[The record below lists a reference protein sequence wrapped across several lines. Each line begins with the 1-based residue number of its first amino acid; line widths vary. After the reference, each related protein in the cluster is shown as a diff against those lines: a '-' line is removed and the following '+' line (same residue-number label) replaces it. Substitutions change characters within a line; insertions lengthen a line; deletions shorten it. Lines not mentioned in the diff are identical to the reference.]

1 MTSREYLSLN
11 GPNRLG
17 DRLLE
22 AGLITRTQL
31 DVALDYQ
38 QRRAVGR
45 QRLGRT
51 LVELGFLTDHD
62 LIQMLSVYFGIPVA
76 PFTIADAEERAI
88 VSVPARLARRHRALP
103 CRVVAGSLLVVV
115 ADGLPPSVVEELQTI
130 SGFSVLLYLGSEVDI
145 EAALPKHYGR
155 PSILPSQLR
164 DLASDLHQ
172 LADSHER
179 LALVLA
185 AADQDTRRA
194 PEYEAHLRAEIE
206 QMRGNIETLLSAL
219 ADVSSELRDRYGT
232 DVRGTATSPRI

>member
-31 DVALDYQ
+31 DVALEYQ
-38 QRRAVGR
+38 QRRVVGR

-88 VSVPARLARRHRALP
+88 MSVPAGLARRHRALP
-103 CRVVAGSLLVVV
+103 CRVVAGSLLLVV
-115 ADGLPPSVVEELQTI
+115 ADGLPPTVVEEFQTV
-130 SGFSVLLYLGSEVDI
+130 SGFSVLLYLGSEVEI

-155 PSILPSQLR
+155 PSILPSRLR
-164 DLASDLHQ
+164 DLASHLRR
-172 LADSHER
+172 LADGHER

-185 AADQDTRRA
+185 ASDQDA
-194 PEYEAHLRAEIE
+194 PTASEDARLRAEIE
-206 QMRGNIETLLSAL
+206 QMRGSIETLRKAL
-219 ADVSSELRDRYGT
+219 ADVSSELRDRYGAG
-232 DVRGTATSPRI
+232 VESTAAPALT

>member
-11 GPNRLG
+11 APNRLG

-38 QRRAVGR
+38 QGRIDGR

-62 LIQMLSVYFGIPVA
+62 LIQMLSVYFGLPVA

-88 VSVPARLARRHRALP
+88 MSVPARLARRHRALP

-115 ADGLPPSVVEELQTI
+115 AEAPPPAVVEELQTV
-130 SGFSVLLYLGSEVDI
+130 SGLPVFLYLGSEVEID
-145 EAALPKHYGR
+145 AALPKHYGR

-164 DLASDLHQ
+164 DLACHLHQ

-185 AADQDTRRA
+185 AADQDPRTA
-194 PEYEAHLRAEIE
+194 PEDEAHLRAEIE

-219 ADVSSELRDRYGT
+219 ADVSSELRDRSGT
-232 DVRGTATSPRI
+232 DVRGTATSARI

>member
-1 MTSREYLSLN
+1 MTSREYLSLS

-31 DVALDYQ
+31 DVALEYQ

-88 VSVPARLARRHRALP
+88 MSVPARLARRHRALP
-103 CRVVAGSLLVVV
+103 CRVVAGSLLLVV
-115 ADGLPPSVVEELQTI
+115 ADGLPPTVVEEIQTV
-130 SGFSVLLYLGSEVDI
+130 SGFSVLLYLGSEVEI

-155 PSILPSQLR
+155 PSILPSRLR
-164 DLASDLHQ
+164 DLASHLRR
-172 LADSHER
+172 LADGHER

-185 AADQDTRRA
+185 ASDQDAPTA
-194 PEYEAHLRAEIE
+194 PEDARLRAEIE
-206 QMRGNIETLLSAL
+206 QMRGNIETLRNAL
-219 ADVSSELRDRYGT
+219 ADVSSELRDRYGAG
-232 DVRGTATSPRI
+232 VESTAAPART

>member
-1 MTSREYLSLN
+1 MTSREYLSLT
-11 GPNRLG
+11 GPSRLG

-31 DVALDYQ
+31 DVALEYQ
-38 QRRAVGR
+38 RGRVVGR

-88 VSVPARLARRHRALP
+88 MSVPARLARRHRALP

-115 ADGLPPSVVEELQTI
+115 ADGLPPIVVEELQTV
-130 SGFSVLLYLGSEVDI
+130 SGFSVLLYLGSEVEI

-155 PSILPSQLR
+155 PSILPSRLR
-164 DLASDLHQ
+164 DLASHLLR
-172 LADSHER
+172 LADGHER

-185 AADQDTRRA
+185 ASDQDAPAA
-194 PEYEAHLRAEIE
+194 PEDARLRAEIE
-206 QMRGNIETLLSAL
+206 QMRGNIETLRNAL
-219 ADVSSELRDRYGT
+219 AEVSADLRDRDGPG
-232 DVRGTATSPRI
+232 VQGTATPARA

>member
-31 DVALDYQ
+31 DVALEYQ
-38 QRRAVGR
+38 QGRVVGR
-45 QRLGRT
+45 KRLGRT

-76 PFTIADAEERAI
+76 PFRIADAEERAI
-88 VSVPARLARRHRALP
+88 ISVPAGLARRHRALP
-103 CRVVAGSLLVVV
+103 CRVMAGALLLVV
-115 ADGLPPSVVEELQTI
+115 ADGLPPTVVEEFQTV
-130 SGFSVLLYLGSEVDI
+130 SGFSVLLYLGSEVEI

-155 PSILPSQLR
+155 PSILPSRLR
-164 DLASDLHQ
+164 DLASHLRR
-172 LADSHER
+172 LADGHER

-185 AADQDTRRA
+185 ASDQDAPTA
-194 PEYEAHLRAEIE
+194 PEDARLRAEIE
-206 QMRGNIETLLSAL
+206 QMRGNIETLRNAL
-219 ADVSSELRDRYGT
+219 ADVSSELLDRSGAG
-232 DVRGTATSPRI
+232 VQRTATPART